1 MEVALVEA
9 PPVLAQGRSRVKSLR
24 LADGSEISCDTVAQG
39 AAPAPSPDLLRA
51 LGVGVD
57 WDPAIQAFAPR
68 VTADGTTRVAGLFA
82 AGEVAR
88 PVTAAEAA
96 AWGRRAGE
104 AARG

>member
-1 MEVALVEA
+1 V
-9 PPVLAQGRSRVKSLR
+9 
-24 LADGSEISCDTVAQG
+24 
-39 AAPAPSPDLLRA
+39 PAPDLLRA

-57 WDPAIQAFAPR
+57 WDPVVEAFAPR
-68 VTADGTTRVAGLFA
+68 VGDDGRTTVPGLLA

-88 PVTAAEAA
+88 PVTASEAA

>member
-1 MEVALVEA
+1 V
-9 PPVLAQGRSRVKSLR
+9 
-24 LADGSEISCDTVAQG
+24 
-39 AAPAPSPDLLRA
+39 PSPDLLRA

-57 WDPAIQAFAPR
+57 WKPAIQAFAPR
-68 VTADGTTRVAGLFA
+68 VADDGTTPVAGLFA

-88 PVTAAEAA
+88 PVSAAEAA